1 MLIFAPVDANY
12 LPNYP
17 IPITEVELQ
26 TGRVKNLLNLGIAI
40 SQSL

>member
-1 MLIFAPVDANY
+1 MLNLVLMDANY

-26 TGRVKNLLNLGIAI
+26 TGRVRNLLNLGIAI

>member
-1 MLIFAPVDANY
+1 MLKFVLVDANY

-17 IPITEVELQ
+17 IPITVELQ
-26 TGRVKNLLNLGIAI
+26 TGRVRNLLNLGIAI